1 MALPPDDP
9 PPGVPEW
16 VVTYGDMMSLL
27 LTFFIMLVSMAEVK
41 QEGKLR
47 MMLDALEERF
57 GPTEG
62 EYGVPG
68 QVFSTS
74 SSNPQVASRGNRN
87 EGGTERAGME
97 SKGLAGPSR
106 TVQRIGQG
114 TQITLGGPALFERF
128 RAELSE
134 TAKTDLETITRI
146 IGPRPN
152 RIIIRGHAS
161 REPLPADCRFRDPV
175 ELSFARA
182 LAGAEYLIQCGIS
195 RERIAVTA
203 AGDSEPRTISRDPD
217 NQGQNRRIDVF
228 VIDEYTTPSEAA
240 ASNANSSSRSVS
252 RQRRQSWDAEIVR

>member
-47 MMLDALEERF
+47 MMLDSLEQRF

-62 EYGVPG
+62 DYGVPG
-68 QVFSTS
+68 HVFSTS

-128 RAELSE
+128 QAHLTE
-134 TAKTDLETITRI
+134 TAQTDLETISQI
-146 IGPRPN
+146 IGPRSN
-152 RIIIRGHAS
+152 RIIVRGHAS
-161 REPLPADCRFRDPV
+161 REPLPADCPFRDPV
-175 ELSFARA
+175 ELSFQRA
-182 LAGAEYLIQCGIS
+182 LAAAEHLIQCGIA

-203 AGDSEPRTISRDPD
+203 AGDSEPRTISRDPEA
-217 NQGQNRRIDVF
+217 QGRNRRIDVF

-240 ASNANSSSRSVS
+240 ALDSQSPSRSVS
-252 RQRRQSWDAEIVR
+252 RQRGRNWELEVVR